1 MIRFTYMPELKWLV
15 ASAALSAAAVVLSYS
30 WAKGRA
36 NRWLRLGLAG
46 LRWII
51 ITALVLCLLDPEWID
66 AIKHQQKSRLAV
78 LVDTSKSMSI
88 KDIPEGRL
96 AAAKRWLHNEFGTA
110 APKDVGVE
118 YYNFSQS
125 VAPLSS
131 PDDARADGE
140 ATGLADALQTLLAAP
155 GDDPLIGVVLCSDGI
170 ENVRRDPESVAHLYH
185 RKGVPIHTLTVGTTN
200 DVQDIILENVQ
211 VKRAVPNQAPTRIGV
226 ALRSA
231 GYRGLT
237 VPVQILHANRI
248 VASQSVKLKDGSQ
261 RVDLDFTPSERG
273 FQVYEV
279 KIPVQNGEWLASN
292 NRRLF
297 GLEVLDPNIRVIYME
312 GTPQQPSSPIPE
324 WKYLK
329 DALQSDPNIKV
340 KTLYRQFG
348 ANGQFLNTV
357 DADPDTGE
365 QIYPVEHPTRGF
377 PRTMAELLKYDVIIH
392 SDIRT
397 DSFSGEQLQNIARLV
412 EEFGGGFVMIG
423 GNSAFGK
430 GGYHRTILDRVIP
443 VAMEQDN
450 DSQARPITL
459 RVPTGA
465 LTHPVMAIGTTPEET
480 EQIWTEKFPVLYGCN
495 LVDRA
500 KPGATVLGVDAV
512 ARNRYGPRLLL
523 AVQNVGKGR
532 SMAFTSDTTR
542 SWGRDFETVW
552 GEPINP
558 AFPLS
563 ERNCDSRYY
572 RQFWVN
578 AVRWLAAGRIGKTNN
593 PVVLEL
599 AQSYCAAGESVAANV
614 KVRGSDLAPL
624 DSAEVA
630 LCLSTTGQTN
640 VIVNAV
646 YDRVNQAYQAD
657 LVPPRDG
664 SYTVMAT
671 AQAQGHKLGEDRQ
684 LLVCESIDREM
695 SDLRAKPDLL
705 ENLSRISGGQTLALS
720 GASNSRLA
728 SVFGTPPPADI
739 EYRHTPLWDR
749 WWWLMGSSRVDLQA
763 CKLEYSIV
771 SPK

>member
-1 MIRFTYMPELKWLV
+1 MPELKWLV

-36 NRWLRLGLAG
+36 NRGLRLGLAG

-51 ITALVLCLLDPEWID
+51 ITALVLCLLDPEWIE
-66 AIKHQQKSRLAV
+66 AIKHQQKARLAV

-88 KDIPEGRL
+88 KDIPQGRL
-96 AAAKRWLHNEFGTA
+96 AAAKSWLQNQFGAT
-110 APKDVGVE
+110 APKDIGVE
-118 YYNFSQS
+118 YYNFAQS
-125 VAPLSS
+125 VGSLTS
-131 PDDARADGE
+131 PEDARADGE
-140 ATGLADALQTLLAAP
+140 ATGLADALQTVLAVP
-155 GDDPLIGVVLCSDGI
+155 SDDPLIGVVVCSDGI

-211 VKRAVPNQAPTRIGV
+211 VKRAVPNQAPTRISV
-226 ALRSA
+226 SIRSA
-231 GYRGLT
+231 GYRGLS
-237 VPVQILHANRI
+237 VPVQILHANRV
-248 VASQSVKLKDGSQ
+248 VASQSIKLKDGSQ
-261 RVDLDFTPSERG
+261 RVELDFTPRERG

-279 KIPVQNGEWLASN
+279 KVPVQNGEWLASN
-292 NRRLF
+292 NHRMF

-312 GTPQQPSSPIPE
+312 GTPQQPASPIPE

-348 ANGQFLNTV
+348 SNGQFLNTV

-365 QIYPVEHPTRGF
+365 RIYPVEHPTKGF
-377 PRTMAELLKYDVIIH
+377 PRTMAELLNYDVIIH

-397 DSFSGEQLQNIARLV
+397 DSFSGEQLQNMARLV

-430 GGYHRTILDRVIP
+430 GGYHRTILDHVIP

-459 RVPTGA
+459 MVPPSV
-465 LTHPVMAIGTTPEET
+465 LNHPVMAIGSTPEET
-480 EQIWTEKFPVLYGCN
+480 QQIWTEKFPVLYGCN

-512 ARNRYGPRLLL
+512 ARNRFGSRLLL

-542 SWGRDFETVW
+542 SWGRDFETIW

-558 AFPLS
+558 ALPLS

-593 PVVLEL
+593 PVLLEL
-599 AQSYCAAGESVAANV
+599 AESYCATGESVAADV
-614 KVRGSDLAPL
+614 KVRGSDLGTL
-624 DSAEVA
+624 DSAAVS

-640 VIVNAV
+640 VMANAI
-646 YDRVNQAYQAD
+646 YDRVTQSYRAD
-657 LVPPRDG
+657 LAPPRDG
-664 SYTVMAT
+664 SYTVTAT
-671 AQAQGHKLGEDRQ
+671 AQIQGRKLGEDRQ
-684 LLVCESIDREM
+684 LLVCESVDREM
-695 SDLRAKPDLL
+695 SDLRAKPDLMG
-705 ENLSRISGGQTLALS
+705 NLSRISGGTALALS
-720 GASNSRLA
+720 ETSDSRLG
-728 SVFGTPPPADI
+728 SIFGAPAPADI
-739 EYRHTPLWDR
+739 EYRHTPLWDK
-749 WWWLMGSSRVDLQA
+749 WWWLSAILLLLTIEWSVRRLTGMA
-763 CKLEYSIV
+763 
-771 SPK
+771 